1 MRRILAVVFATA
13 LETAGEA
20 ITLLMTMSAL
30 ALAVLAPFLHFHQF
44 GLPERMAIDAGLSA
58 QLVFGLFIAIFASIK
73 ALRREIES
81 GTLQM
86 ALACAIPRTAFFCGK
101 FIGIASILV
110 FFSLILAFVTKTV
123 AEGAIIGDAVA
134 RQIGDVPRLWGPSF
148 TWGMTTLICPI
159 VGSALLNYLFR
170 FRFVL
175 TANILI
181 FLFALM
187 GIFYA
192 FDGALLGRVMA
203 ASSILLAPLLA
214 FACAALAF
222 SVQFADRLAAALSGL
237 LLIPALPAFGSY
249 YLSQVILKGH
259 PPSLAYGV
267 MAWGAALPFMLFFI
281 ILGCLL
287 MKRRDVA

>member
-1 MRRILAVVFATA
+1 
-13 LETAGEA
+13 
-20 ITLLMTMSAL
+20 
-30 ALAVLAPFLHFHQF
+30 
-44 GLPERMAIDAGLSA
+44 MAIDAGLSA

-73 ALRREIES
+73 AFRREIES

-86 ALACAIPRTAFFCGK
+86 ALACAISRTAYFCGK
-101 FIGIASILV
+101 LIGISTILIL
-110 FFSLILAFVTKTV
+110 FSLILGFVTKTI

-134 RQIGDVPRLWGPSF
+134 RQMGDVPRLWGPSF

-159 VGSALLNYLFR
+159 IGSALLNYLFR

-181 FLFALM
+181 FLFAFA

-203 ASSILLAPLLA
+203 ASGILVAPLLV
-214 FACAALAF
+214 FACAASAF
-222 SVQFADRLAAALSGL
+222 AVQFADRLVAALCGL

-259 PPSLAYGV
+259 PPTLAYGT
-267 MAWGAALPFMLFFI
+267 MAWGAALPFILFFV

-287 MKRRDVA
+287 MKGRDVA